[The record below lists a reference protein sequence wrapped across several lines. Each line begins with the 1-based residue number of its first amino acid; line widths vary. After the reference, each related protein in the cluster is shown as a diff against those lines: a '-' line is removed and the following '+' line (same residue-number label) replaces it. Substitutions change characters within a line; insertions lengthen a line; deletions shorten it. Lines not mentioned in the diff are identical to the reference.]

1 MADSNTAN
9 FSLVQPEV
17 GASRSTWGGKL
28 NTVISN
34 LDLLIAR
41 SAPIGLIQ
49 MWGGTA
55 APNASWLLCNGA
67 AISRTT
73 YADLFT
79 AIGTT
84 YGTGNGSTT
93 FNLPN
98 LEGRVVVGYNPVADT
113 GISQRNIAATGGS
126 ETHDLQVSELPAHT
140 HSNTLTNNG
149 TTAVKQNTTV
159 TDTGHGHTVSP
170 NPHTHAYTDPTIGGP
185 QRVDYDYS
193 GNTREYVDINA
204 GTTVGT
210 TLTVN
215 TGNAQLNVNNP
226 DHSHS
231 VNVTLNNVAAG
242 GDNPHNIMQP
252 YLVLNYIIFA
262 LYPTLS

>member
-126 ETHDLQVSELPAHT
+126 ETHDLQVSELTPHT
-140 HSNTLTNNG
+140 HSNT
-149 TTAVKQNTTV
+149 
-159 TDTGHGHTVSP
+159 
-170 NPHTHAYTDPTIGGP
+170 
-185 QRVDYDYS
+185 
-193 GNTREYVDINA
+193 
-204 GTTVGT
+204 
-210 TLTVN
+210 
-215 TGNAQLNVNNP
+215 
-226 DHSHS
+226 
-231 VNVTLNNVAAG
+231 
-242 GDNPHNIMQP
+242 
-252 YLVLNYIIFA
+252 
-262 LYPTLS
+262 

>member
-1 MADSNTAN
+1 
-9 FSLVQPEV
+9 
-17 GASRSTWGGKL
+17 
-28 NTVISN
+28 
-34 LDLLIAR
+34 
-41 SAPIGLIQ
+41 

-84 YGTGNGSTT
+84 YGTGDGSTT

-113 GISQRNIAATGGS
+113 GISQRNMAATGGT
-126 ETHDLQVSELPAHT
+126 ETHTLTTSELPSHT
-140 HSNTLTNNG
+140 HTNTLTNNG

-159 TDTGHGHTVSP
+159 TDTGHGHTISP
-170 NPHTHAYTDPTIGGP
+170 NPHSHSYTDPTDTTASGEYGLEE
-185 QRVDYDYS
+185 DGY
-193 GNTREYVDINA
+193 GNTSDVVPTHGSTVTPTSLSIST
-204 GTTVGT
+204 GTA
-210 TLTVN
+210 N
-215 TGNAQLNVNNP
+215 LNVNNP
-226 DHSHS
+226 THTHS
-231 VNVTLNNVAAG
+231 VDITLNNASVG
-242 GDNPHNIMQP
+242 GGNPHNIMQP